1 MTEPLRDDPRLAS
14 WIESLLATPGMT
26 AVTTQ
31 AEAWRLHVNEVL
43 FALPLIDAGPVVD
56 VGSGGGSPG
65 IPIAAGHPELS
76 VDLLEATNKK
86 CEFLRRVTAGFAN
99 VGVVCGRAEELGRRH
114 GRDAYA
120 AAVARALAP
129 PAVAAEWC
137 LPLVRPGGRLLLF
150 AGADDTDLEAVAA
163 SARRWAA
170 GDGPRARRNEPAL
183 AGFPQARCDAGSVS
197 EAAGG
202 RPQAATYGAVV
213 KAPTRCRRSRHVQ
226 FRY

>member
-31 AEAWRLHVNEVL
+31 AEAWRLHVDEVL

-76 VDLLEATNKK
+76 VDLLEATNKR

-150 AGADDTDLEAVAA
+150 AGADETDLEAVAA
-163 SARRWAA
+163 ALGAGPPETVLEPGATNRRLLVFRKLVATPARF
-170 GDGPRARRNEPAL
+170 PRRPGVARK
-183 AGFPQARCDAGSVS
+183 
-197 EAAGG
+197 
-202 RPQAATYGAVV
+202 RPLT
-213 KAPTRCRRSRHVQ
+213 AP
-226 FRY
+226 